1 VVVVIELLR
10 SIQALSQ
17 PWLRQSPVLRLN
29 PFRVVTSY
37 ESGETLRID
46 SSFAS
51 QVGVTSGGARLG
63 RDRAR
68 ERGAVVREVVVA
80 RAVPPSQ
87 TILKGV
93 GLWVNDVV
101 SKNTYTY
108 R

>member
-1 VVVVIELLR
+1 M
-10 SIQALSQ
+10 
-17 PWLRQSPVLRLN
+17 
-29 PFRVVTSY
+29 
-37 ESGETLRID
+37 D

-68 ERGAVVREVVVA
+68 ERGAVAREVVVA
-80 RAVPPSQ
+80 RAVPRSK

-93 GLWVNDVV
+93 RLWVNDVV